1 VRGARAVQRSI
12 LKDFPNADIS
22 VSIVWINMLPHDTEA
37 SAKESAKKFTSDQ
50 RVRHF
55 YDPEKRSGIAIAQ
68 GLGAEEGMVAWDMYL
83 FYEIGSE
90 WGEIPPSPANWMH
103 QLKGS
108 SWADS
113 AHYRSGDDL
122 IEALHAAMKAQ

>member
-1 VRGARAVQRSI
+1 MNGVKCGRCPGGTKVNSQRFS
-12 LKDFPNADIS
+12 K
-22 VSIVWINMLPHDTEA
+22 
-37 SAKESAKKFTSDQ
+37 
-50 RVRHF
+50 RRH
-55 YDPEKRSGIAIAQ
+55 DPEKRSGIAIAK

-90 WGEIPPSPANWMH
+90 WGEIPPSPATWMH

-113 AHYRSGDDL
+113 ALYRSGNDL
-122 IEALHAAMKAQ
+122 TETLHLAMKTQ

>member
-1 VRGARAVQRSI
+1 
-12 LKDFPNADIS
+12 
-22 VSIVWINMLPHDTEA
+22 MEA
-37 SAKESAKKFTSDQ
+37 SAKESAKKITSDQ
-50 RVRHF
+50 RVCHF

-83 FYEIGSE
+83 FYENGRE
-90 WGEIPPSPANWMH
+90 WGEIPPSPSTWMH